1 MSVFLESLKKKPI
14 IGALRPSNL
23 DLMVSQKV
31 PLDLCAIFFLL
42 EGNVQNLE
50 AISSLFKEYRP
61 FLFVHMDLFGGIA
74 SDESGLL
81 FLKEKFP
88 AVSGVI
94 TTRLRTLTLA
104 RKAGFLTIFRL
115 FLIDSESLRTA
126 LRVVREVS
134 PDALEILPGVI
145 FPHVSKALPLQE
157 LPPLICGGFV
167 RRKSE
172 VIRILRCGAR
182 GVSTSYQ
189 RMWLLNKELGYGEQ
203 IEKS

>member
-1 MSVFLESLKKKPI
+1 MSSFLESLKRKPV

-23 DLMVSQKV
+23 DLMINQKV
-31 PLDLCAIFFLL
+31 SLDLCSVFFLL
-42 EGNVQNLE
+42 EGDIQNLE
-50 AISSLFKEYRP
+50 TISLLFEEYRP

-74 SDESGLL
+74 SDESGLC

-134 PDALEILPGVI
+134 PDALEILPGII
-145 FPHVSKALPLQE
+145 FPHLKGILPLEE
-157 LPPLICGGFV
+157 LPPLICGGFI
-167 RRKSE
+167 RKKSD
-172 VIRILRCGAR
+172 VVKILRGGAQ

-189 RMWLLNKELGYGEQ
+189 KMWLLNKELGCSG
-203 IEKS
+203 